1 VAVLS
6 GLPPRALKQVFEQN
20 GYELVGDD
28 EFNWMLALPGDV
40 PLIIPKLGHVV
51 SVPVM
56 EAATDHARRRGLL
69 RALMQAVAEYVRHDN
84 D

>member
-1 VAVLS
+1 MAVLS

-20 GYELVGDD
+20 GYVLVGDD

-56 EAATDHARRRGLL
+56 DVAMDHARRRGILH
-69 RALMQAVAEYVRHDN
+69 ALMRAVAEYVRHDS